1 MVPNCAV
8 RRAPDAQ
15 QRKGRCRT
23 LGTTSQTTCS
33 DAIQAIRTASGL
45 SHVEIARFLGSSH
58 FSVVRW
64 ERGDAQVPVHLR
76 DRIMEMLSRIDS
88 GESLPQETEGQN
100 AFASHGA
107 RGFKDLPLF
116 DGTTPDVK
124 LGDLEFQPIL
134 SRLRPGGFP
143 IGGRQLLA
151 DILVD
156 HESAAP
162 TLEEP
167 AAEGVSA
174 GKNTYTYDAHTYHT
188 KVPPQ
193 GIAEVIKQYLPNHGL
208 VLDPFGGSGMT
219 GVAALTLG
227 NDVVL
232 NELSPAASFI
242 GDRFT
247 LSFDGAVFEAGVK
260 AVCDALADVR
270 KQLYTTTCRTCGKD
284 TEILYTVW
292 SYRVCC
298 SECKHEFVLWDH
310 CRKYGANVRE
320 HKILSSFQC
329 PYCSKPIRKSTLQR
343 TVAEPVFLGYRCCS
357 GRQEEHALTQD
368 DWSRLRDI
376 ENAPPLAD
384 GFYPSN
390 PLPNGVNLN
399 QPKRHG
405 LDSIDRFYTARN
417 LSAMSQIWRAIH
429 RVEDIELSSFLAF
442 AFTSLYQ
449 RVTRLSEFRFWGG
462 SGNTAHFNVPYIF
475 NEANVFV
482 TFERKAK
489 TIRDHLDTTARF
501 YTGRAL
507 VRTGSAT
514 DLSFLPNESVD
525 FIFTDPPFGANINY
539 SEMNFLWESW
549 LNSFTDTTDEA
560 IVNRFQSK
568 AIADYAELMTNSLK
582 ECYRVLRPDHW
593 MVLVFMNSSQQVW
606 EALRSSILRAGF
618 TLHRAD
624 IFDKQHGTFKQYVS
638 DNTAGC
644 DLLLHCRKC
653 SAPQMPA
660 STFSNEGKLHSVES
674 FLRNRP
680 GELPRLPF
688 LHVQRQQEIDYRL
701 LYSEFIGERL
711 LSAAGL
717 LDFATFRAIARPLIE

>member
-1 MVPNCAV
+1 MATPSH
-8 RRAPDAQ
+8 
-15 QRKGRCRT
+15 
-23 LGTTSQTTCS
+23 TSYS
-33 DAIQAIRTASGL
+33 HAIHAILAASGL
-45 SHVEIARFLGSSH
+45 SHIDVARYLGSSH

-76 DRIMEMLSRIDS
+76 DKILELLSRIES
-88 GESLPQETEGQN
+88 GESLIEETKAKS

-107 RGFKDLPLF
+107 RGHTELPLF
-116 DGTTPDVK
+116 DEPPPAIH
-124 LGDLEFQPIL
+124 LSEPESRPIL
-134 SRLRPGGFP
+134 SRLRPEGLP
-143 IGGRQLLA
+143 IGGHQLLA
-151 DILVD
+151 DVLVD

-162 TLEEP
+162 TIENP
-167 AAEGVSA
+167 ATEGISA

-193 GIAEVIKQYLPNHGL
+193 GIAEVVKLYLPERGL
-208 VLDPFGGSGMT
+208 VLDPFAGSGMT

-247 LSFDGAVFEAGVK
+247 RSFDEASFDAGVK
-260 AVCDALADVR
+260 AICASLGDIR
-270 KQLYTTTCRTCGKD
+270 KKLYTTSCRTCGRD
-284 TEILYTVW
+284 TEILFTVW

-298 SECKHEFVLWDH
+298 PACNHDFLLWDH
-310 CRKYGANVRE
+310 CRKYGASVRE
-320 HKILSSFQC
+320 HKILSSFPC
-329 PYCSKPIRKSTLQR
+329 PQCSKVVHKSRLR
-343 TVAEPVFLGYRCCS
+343 RSIAEPVFVGYKCCS
-357 GRQEEHALTQD
+357 NRQEEHPLGQE
-368 DWSRLRDI
+368 DWVRLRDI
-376 ENAPPLAD
+376 ETTPPLVE
-384 GFYPSN
+384 GYYPKN
-390 PLPNGVNLN
+390 PLPDGVNLN
-399 QPKRHG
+399 QPKRQG

-429 RVEDIELSSFLAF
+429 RIEDLELSAFLAF

-489 TIRDHLDTTARF
+489 TIRDHLSTTARS
-501 YTGRAL
+501 YSGRAV

-514 DLSFLPNESVD
+514 DLSFLPDDSVD

-549 LNSFTDTTDEA
+549 LSTFTDTTDEA
-560 IVNRFQSK
+560 IVNRFQNKEIS
-568 AIADYAELMTNSLK
+568 DYADLMTNSLK
-582 ECYRVLRPDHW
+582 ECHRVLRPDHW
-593 MVLVFMNSSQQVW
+593 MVLVFMNSSERVW
-606 EALRSSILRAGF
+606 EALRSAILRAGF

-644 DLLLHCRKC
+644 DLLLHCRKS
-653 SAPQMPA
+653 SAPEKIVSA
-660 STFSNEGKLHSVES
+660 HSNGGEAQSVGS
-674 FLRNRP
+674 FLAGRT
-680 GELPRLPF
+680 GELPKQPF
-688 LHVQRQQEIDYRL
+688 LHVRRQQEIDYRM
-701 LYSEFIGERL
+701 LYSEFIGEHL
-711 LSAAGL
+711 LSEARL
-717 LDFATFRAIARPLIE
+717 LDFATFRSLASSLIEKVPQRE